1 MRRKELRISLY
12 TFSTELV
19 EFVTINV
26 VFFVFKKKLLKLKD
40 MLLLQY
46 NRPLPQIGVGGKVK
60 AMEID
65 KQIFT
70 GQNKQENDKWRKGQP
85 L

>member
-1 MRRKELRISLY
+1 
-12 TFSTELV
+12 
-19 EFVTINV
+19 
-26 VFFVFKKKLLKLKD
+26 